1 MDIKPL
7 PELFLTWEDV
17 AKALQTVKHKPLD
30 LIELDGTETDV
41 QYTDS
46 VERDVESWQK

>member
-1 MDIKPL
+1 MKSL

-17 AKALQTVKHKPLD
+17 AKALQEAKTLD
-30 LIELDGTETDV
+30 MIVSPVTETDV

>member
-1 MDIKPL
+1 MKPL
-7 PELFLTWEDV
+7 LELFLTWEDV
-17 AKALQTVKHKPLD
+17 AKALQEAKQKPLD
-30 LIELDGTETDV
+30 MIVSPVTEMDV